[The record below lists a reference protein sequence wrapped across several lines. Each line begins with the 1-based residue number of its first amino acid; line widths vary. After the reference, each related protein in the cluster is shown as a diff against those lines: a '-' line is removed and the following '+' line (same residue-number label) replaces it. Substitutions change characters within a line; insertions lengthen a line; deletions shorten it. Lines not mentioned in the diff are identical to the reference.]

1 MTTLQQC
8 PHIPDLAA
16 AAAVTSPSSARI
28 NRHSKSNGRRP
39 LRPVNSNRSGTNVEA
54 ATPAGKGITNAK
66 LVKPLLAGSEFGKE
80 NENRRGTRGGCEAKA
95 SMVKEME
102 EEQGMGSAFSL
113 EEELMAVRKK
123 MERMR
128 VDRERTER
136 LLDERL
142 AMLDAKIRELDEMG
156 EVQKLLEMEVDRL
169 YRLKQLKSTFA
180 SKVAPMKSLREME
193 QNRKS
198 EAGSESASWEVKLE
212 ESPRSSVASAKS
224 ISTE

>member
-1 MTTLQQC
+1 
-8 PHIPDLAA
+8 
-16 AAAVTSPSSARI
+16 
-28 NRHSKSNGRRP
+28 
-39 LRPVNSNRSGTNVEA
+39 
-54 ATPAGKGITNAK
+54 
-66 LVKPLLAGSEFGKE
+66 
-80 NENRRGTRGGCEAKA
+80 
-95 SMVKEME
+95 
-102 EEQGMGSAFSL
+102 
-113 EEELMAVRKK
+113 
-123 MERMR
+123 
-128 VDRERTER
+128 
-136 LLDERL
+136 
-142 AMLDAKIRELDEMG
+142 MLDAKIRELDEMG